1 MDTKEQNAS
10 MKMLT
15 KVASHDAAAAF
26 LIRQAALN
34 KTAADGDFTSKI
46 NDYATRFGNWFTNDG
61 GWKDMLIGGG
71 TALAVGGL
79 THALQGKKKKNPV
92 IPILAGLTAGGA
104 ATYFGKDIRNFA
116 SEQWNKWFPKKQD
129 TTPTGTTDTPAPG
142 GDTTTPAT
150 DEKTEGAGQ

>member
-79 THALQGKKKKNPV
+79 TSALQGKKKKNPV

-116 SEQWNKWFPKKQD
+116 SEQWNKWFPKKQE
-129 TTPTGTTDTPAPG
+129 TPAPG
-142 GDTTTPAT
+142 GDTNPPAG
-150 DEKTEGAGQ
+150 DGKTEGDGK

>member
-15 KVASHDAAAAF
+15 KVASHDASAAF

-116 SEQWNKWFPKKQD
+116 SEQWNKWFPKKQE
-129 TTPTGTTDTPAPG
+129 TPVPG
-142 GDTTTPAT
+142 GDTTSPAT
-150 DEKTEGAGQ
+150 DEKTEGAGK

>member
-34 KTAADGDFTSKI
+34 KTADGDFTSKI
-46 NDYATRFGNWFTNDG
+46 NDYATRFGNWFMNDD

-71 TALAVGGL
+71 TALAVSGL
-79 THALQGKKKKNPV
+79 TSALQGRKKKNPV
-92 IPILAGLTAGGA
+92 IPILAGLTAGGT
-104 ATYFGKDIRNFA
+104 ATYFGNDIRNFA
-116 SEQWNKWFPKKQD
+116 SEQWNKWFPQKD
-129 TTPTGTTDTPAPG
+129 TGKTPGTPT
-142 GDTTTPAT
+142 
-150 DEKTEGAGQ
+150 

>member
-1 MDTKEQNAS
+1 MMDTKEQNAS

-15 KVASHDAAAAF
+15 KVASHDASAAF

-34 KTAADGDFTSKI
+34 KTADGDFTSKI
-46 NDYATRFGNWFTNDG
+46 NDYATRFGNWFMNDG

-71 TALAVGGL
+71 TALTVGGL

-116 SEQWNKWFPKKQD
+116 SEQWNKWFPKKQNTNPPA
-129 TTPTGTTDTPAPG
+129 TTETTTQDGGTT
-142 GDTTTPAT
+142 T
-150 DEKTEGAGQ
+150 DDKREEGAGK